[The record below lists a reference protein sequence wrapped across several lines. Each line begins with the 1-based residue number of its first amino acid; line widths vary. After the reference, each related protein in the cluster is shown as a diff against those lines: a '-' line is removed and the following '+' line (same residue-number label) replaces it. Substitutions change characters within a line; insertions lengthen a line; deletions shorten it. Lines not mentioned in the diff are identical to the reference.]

1 MHTSDLEPIWSTRVV
16 GMSVRRRRRSK
27 MITAILGTAAAIGLI
42 AAWIFF
48 DSGIWLMEISPKNK
62 KDKKFKDKRLGE

>member
-1 MHTSDLEPIWSTRVV
+1 
-16 GMSVRRRRRSK
+16 

-62 KDKKFKDKRLGE
+62 KDKKFKDKRLGEQLGGQEGDDGGN

>member
-1 MHTSDLEPIWSTRVV
+1 
-16 GMSVRRRRRSK
+16 